1 MANAAAQLRF
11 LLLLGCASLTIAA
24 SPPAVP
30 GTALRTEDQR
40 VAIIGYRLALA
51 GRAQCPES
59 YPLTG
64 LLLHHLS
71 EYDGQ
76 GRAAEIANHALDKGP
91 GVLATVPD
99 SPAAQ
104 AGLLASDILLD
115 VNGRPFP
122 DPRQLPTDRKNRQWR
137 AAIEATEAVLEAA
150 LRRGPAA
157 LGVLRAGQVLTI
169 RLDPRPGC
177 PARVRLARSSQAN
190 AFATGSYV
198 VMTTRLLGA
207 LRSDD
212 ELAIIIGHELA
223 HNILH
228 HEERIEQQAHSG
240 SGGKA
245 ARIRAAEEEADRLG
259 LRLAAAAGYDLHA
272 AIPMWRRLYGQFGG
286 GLYLVRTHPG
296 LGAREKLIE
305 EVITQVE
312 SEKASVPRS
321 LPN

>member
-1 MANAAAQLRF
+1 MQFRII
-11 LLLLGCASLTIAA
+11 LLLACSLLTIAA
-24 SPPAVP
+24 SPAAVP
-30 GTALRTEDQR
+30 GTTLRAEDQR
-40 VAIIGYRLALA
+40 VALVGYRLALA

-71 EYDGQ
+71 EYDDD

-104 AGLLASDILLD
+104 AGLLAGDVLLD
-115 VNGRPFP
+115 VNGQAFP
-122 DPRQLPTDRKNRQWR
+122 DPRQLPTDRKGKQWR
-137 AAIEATEAVLEAA
+137 AAIEATEALLEAA
-150 LRRGPAA
+150 LRRGPAE
-157 LGVLRAGQVLTI
+157 LRVLRAKQTLTI
-169 RLDPRPGC
+169 RLEPRQGC
-177 PARVRLARSSQAN
+177 PARVRLARSNQAN
-190 AFATGSYV
+190 AFATGTYV

-207 LRSDD
+207 LQSDD
-212 ELAIIIGHELA
+212 ELAILIGHELA

-228 HEERIEQQAHSG
+228 HEERIEEGSAHSG
-240 SGGKA
+240 EA

-272 AIPMWRRLYGQFGG
+272 AIPMWQRLYRQFGG
-286 GLYLVRTHPG
+286 GLYLVRTHPS

-305 EVITQVE
+305 ETIAQLDN
-312 SEKASVPRS
+312 EKSGPPPS